1 MNALLLVDLQ
11 NDFLP
16 GGAFPVPQADAILPL
31 ANLLPGAFKL
41 IVATQ
46 EWHPANHV
54 SFAANHPG
62 RKPGDVV
69 LLRKLPQILR
79 PVHCVQNTRG
89 AQLAPGLM
97 LGRINKVFRKGA
109 DPNIDSYSA
118 FFDNGHL
125 QATGL
130 HEYLKDKGV
139 TAVYVMGVA
148 TDYCV
153 QFTALDAVDL
163 GFKTFLIHDACRGI
177 NLKPDDVKI
186 ALEDL
191 KRAGVTFV
199 QSHELL
205 DLAKKS

>member
-153 QFTALDAVDL
+153 RASAIDARSEGFDVTVVEDAVRGVEVNPGDSEL
-163 GFKTFLIHDACRGI
+163 ALQEMRDAGAR
-177 NLKPDDVKI
+177 I
-186 ALEDL
+186 ATSDE
-191 KRAGVTFV
+191 V
-199 QSHELL
+199 
-205 DLAKKS
+205 LAAARSA